1 MAKLVLPRVHVMVLC
16 DEVEPSPGEEDVYD
30 LRGVRTFLRADR
42 FPYVHP
48 QLYLYLQVSGHE
60 GTASGRVVVSHA
72 ATDEAVFF
80 QSLDEI
86 HFSGPLA
93 LVPAN
98 ARMVDVLSP
107 RRDYITFRCSSA
119 PRSSASGRSGCSP
132 QASPPMAKRPPEQF
146 RVLPM
151 VFLGG
156 KGVNYPPGQRPK
168 ATTMAKQEHKAAIR
182 RGLLIGAAVAAALVV
197 GVLIGRF
204 LIP

>member
-98 ARMVDVLSP
+98 ARMVDCAFPEAGLYYVQVFFGSKIVGERPL
-107 RRDYITFRCSSA
+107 RLLTSS
-119 PRSSASGRSGCSP
+119 
-132 QASPPMAKRPPEQF
+132 E
-146 RVLPM
+146 
-151 VFLGG
+151 
-156 KGVNYPPGQRPK
+156 
-168 ATTMAKQEHKAAIR
+168 
-182 RGLLIGAAVAAALVV
+182 
-197 GVLIGRF
+197 
-204 LIP
+204 